1 MKKKC
6 KAKVVARALGSLLV
20 GTILLTT
27 IMAHTPALAQLS
39 NYNPQGLEAT
49 TLEEV
54 LALPDEEI
62 DLATA
67 IMILYKEWDAS
78 FDVAGSLE
86 EIDRM
91 ALELEARISPGDS
104 PEKAVSL
111 INQYLF
117 EGSAYSGLAYPGY
130 MRKLEDSALPSVIE
144 NKKGN
149 CLGLSLLYLALAERL
164 GLPFYG
170 VAVPEHIF
178 VRYDDGRKRINIET
192 TSEGRKYRDSTYEIA
207 HMLHPTYR
215 DYNFYLRNLFKREM
229 IGVFLSNFGIAY
241 YRKGMYHEAIAAYQ
255 KASDISPNHAE
266 VYGNLGVVYGT
277 VGMYDEAIVMFKK
290 ALIFNPNAAGVHYD
304 LGIAYYIKG
313 MYDEAIA
320 EYKRAVVF
328 NPNDTEAHYG
338 LSLAYYAEGEY
349 SLAIEHCDRAIELGY
364 RVHPEFL
371 EALKPY
377 RGR

>member
-91 ALELEARISPGDS
+91 ALELEARISPEDN
-104 PEKAVSL
+104 PERIVSL

-117 EGSAYSGLAYPGY
+117 EENTYSSLDPTDSHY
-130 MRKLEDSALPSVIE
+130 MKTVEYSALPRGDRNEGKERFIALEYEVRIAPAD
-144 NKKGN
+144 KR
-149 CLGLSLLYLALAERL
+149 SLY
-164 GLPFYG
+164 F
-170 VAVPEHIF
+170 
-178 VRYDDGRKRINIET
+178 
-192 TSEGRKYRDSTYEIA
+192 
-207 HMLHPTYR
+207 PT
-215 DYNFYLRNLFKREM
+215 
-229 IGVFLSNFGIAY
+229 
-241 YRKGMYHEAIAAYQ
+241 H
-255 KASDISPNHAE
+255 
-266 VYGNLGVVYGT
+266 
-277 VGMYDEAIVMFKK
+277 
-290 ALIFNPNAAGVHYD
+290 
-304 LGIAYYIKG
+304 
-313 MYDEAIA
+313 
-320 EYKRAVVF
+320 
-328 NPNDTEAHYG
+328 
-338 LSLAYYAEGEY
+338 
-349 SLAIEHCDRAIELGY
+349 
-364 RVHPEFL
+364 
-371 EALKPY
+371 
-377 RGR
+377 